1 VGPAEHSRRIGSAG
15 LGANT
20 NQLDD
25 AHCTSTREEH
35 RKQWRWSERHSDAP
49 FSFLLL
55 KKKKKTRRQFLSILH
70 HQSHRIKKKKTRRHL
85 LAKGRGVGAH
95 EANQAS

>member
-55 KKKKKTRRQFLSILH
+55 KKKKENSPSILVNSSSSITSY
-70 HQSHRIKKKKTRRHL
+70 QKKKK
-85 LAKGRGVGAH
+85 LAVIFLQRGG
-95 EANQAS
+95 E